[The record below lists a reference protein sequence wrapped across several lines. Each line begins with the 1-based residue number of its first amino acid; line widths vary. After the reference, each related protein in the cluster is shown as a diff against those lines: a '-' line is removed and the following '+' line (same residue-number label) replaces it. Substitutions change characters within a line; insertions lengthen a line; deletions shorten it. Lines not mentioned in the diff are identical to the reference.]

1 MIMLLLTTVRNL
13 TSNRQHQYYLMEVN
27 VSLPITTV
35 TVKTADGVTSIK
47 QSPVLNGDLFLF
59 QSWNISYE
67 LSLF

>member
-1 MIMLLLTTVRNL
+1 MEMIMLLLTTVRNL
-13 TSNRQHQYYLMEVN
+13 QHQQYLMDVN

-35 TVKTADGVTSIK
+35 TVKPADEVTSIK
-47 QSPVLNGDLFLF
+47 QSPVLNGHLFLF

>member
-1 MIMLLLTTVRNL
+1 MSNSIRII
-13 TSNRQHQYYLMEVN
+13 TSVLKVSTYIITKVN

-35 TVKTADGVTSIK
+35 TVKPADEVTSIK
-47 QSPVLNGDLFLF
+47 QSPVLNGHLFLF

>member
-1 MIMLLLTTVRNL
+1 MLLLTTVRNL
-13 TSNRQHQYYLMEVN
+13 TSTRQHQHYLIEVN

-35 TVKTADGVTSIK
+35 TVKPADEVMSIK
-47 QSPVLNGDLFLF
+47 QSPVLNGHLFLF